1 MRNLNR
7 STGGWLF
14 ALLLSLC
21 AGSLSAAPIGGTPTP
36 QPPQPRWGTW
46 EATVR
51 WVQPHTVPGP
61 HGPLV
66 YTYTYAH
73 ISAATQ
79 SDCESQL
86 SGYAGQSGVSVVEFC
101 TFHSF

>member
-1 MRNLNR
+1 MRSKTR
-7 STGGWLF
+7 TAGW
-14 ALLLSLC
+14 LLLSLLTV
-21 AGSLSAAPIGGTPTP
+21 AAVSAQAAQIGGGTTNP

-46 EATVR
+46 DASVR

-79 SDCESQL
+79 SDCETQL
-86 SGYAGQSGVSVVEFC
+86 SGYASQPGVSVVDFC

>member
-1 MRNLNR
+1 MRNMTR
-7 STGGWLF
+7 SAGGMLI
-14 ALLLSLC
+14 ALSLAMAAMSS
-21 AGSLSAAPIGGTPTP
+21 AGAAPVGGIKP

-51 WVQPHTVPGP
+51 WIEPHTVPGP
-61 HGPLV
+61 NGPLV
-66 YTYTYAH
+66 YTFKYAH

-79 SDCESQL
+79 GDCETQL
-86 SGYAGQSGVSVVEFC
+86 YGYASQPGVTVTEFC